1 MNLQV
6 TPQVEAMSP
15 RESPYETLGG
25 AAYHALQKHYE
36 KSIKHEA
43 DVLADE
49 DPENLHQMRVGMRRL
64 RTAIQVFG
72 FAVDLPK
79 ATSERRIRTF
89 AQTLGAVRDLDVMQI
104 EFTSEIDLPKA
115 EQDTLKRIIKKLQHQ
130 RSHHFSQLKKTLHS
144 DRYDAFKQG
153 FEDWLALPEYEPIA
167 QLSIEQVLPDLLL
180 PLVGQILLHP
190 AWLIGAQTIG
200 KETKFDAITPQFV
213 QQQLTEFGDQLHDL
227 RKQMKRVR
235 YQTEL
240 FVEFYGE
247 NYKAQVDEFK
257 QIQEVLGHIQDSVVL
272 QHYLNQFVDDAG
284 SNLPTFTNHLNR
296 HRLDAWVQWRSLQ
309 EKYLNSEYRASVRQT
324 MIG

>member
-1 MNLQV
+1 MNVQVDLQ
-6 TPQVEAMSP
+6 PEAASP
-15 RESPYETLGG
+15 RESPYKTLGG
-25 AAYHALQKHYE
+25 AAYGALQKHYQ

-72 FAVDLPK
+72 FALDLPK

-89 AQTLGAVRDLDVMQI
+89 AQTLGQVRDLDVMQL

-115 EQDTLKRIIKKLQHQ
+115 EQDTLKRILKRLQHQ
-130 RSHHFSQLKKTLHS
+130 RSHHFSELKKTLHS

-167 QLSIEQVLPDLLL
+167 QLSIEQVLPDLLV

-190 AWLIGAQTIG
+190 AWLVGAQAVG
-200 KETKFDAITPQFV
+200 KETKFDAITPEFV
-213 QQQLTEFGDQLHDL
+213 QQQLIEFGNQLHDL

-240 FVEFYGE
+240 FVEFYDE
-247 NYKAQVDEFK
+247 AYKAQVDEFK
-257 QIQEVLGHIQDSVVL
+257 HIQEVLGHIQDSVVL
-272 QHYLNQFVDDAG
+272 QQYLNQHLDDVKAQ
-284 SNLPTFTNHLNR
+284 LPTFSNHLNR
-296 HRLDAWVQWRSLQ
+296 HRLDAWQEWRSLQ
-309 EKYLNSEYRASVRQT
+309 EKYLNSEYRAAVRQQ